1 MNFSDFQQEFLNWS
15 QNNIEVKQDSGLPVC
30 PFARK
35 ARLQQKIQFIDA
47 RDDLSQLNTFDKS
60 IYEIGIAWLG
70 DIDNIDPVEKFC
82 TDSMDANPDLLYF
95 TSTRDSGH
103 FVKNF
108 TDCVFIQLR
117 GDIMKKRNYLKDNTT
132 YYDNWPDAY
141 YKLITGED
149 RG

>member
-60 IYEIGIAWLG
+60 TYEIGIAWLG

>member
-47 RDDLSQLNTFDKS
+47 RDSLSHLNTFDKS
-60 IYEIGIAWLG
+60 TYEIGIAWLG
-70 DIDNIDPVEKFC
+70 DIDNIDHVEKFC
-82 TDSMDANPDLLYF
+82 TDAMDANPDLLYF

-132 YYDNWPDAY
+132 YYDNWPEAY
-141 YKLITGED
+141 YTLITGETRD
-149 RG
+149 

>member
-1 MNFSDFQQEFLNWS
+1 
-15 QNNIEVKQDSGLPVC
+15 
-30 PFARK
+30 
-35 ARLQQKIQFIDA
+35 
-47 RDDLSQLNTFDKS
+47 
-60 IYEIGIAWLG
+60 
-70 DIDNIDPVEKFC
+70 
-82 TDSMDANPDLLYF
+82 MDANPDLLYF

-141 YKLITGED
+141 YTLITGETRD
-149 RG
+149 